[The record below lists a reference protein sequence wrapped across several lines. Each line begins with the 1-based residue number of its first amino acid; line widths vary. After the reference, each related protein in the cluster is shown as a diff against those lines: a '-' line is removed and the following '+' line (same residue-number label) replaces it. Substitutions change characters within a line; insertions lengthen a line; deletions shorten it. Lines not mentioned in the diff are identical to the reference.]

1 MSDKRLITKLVQAGY
16 KEVDITTLDRPLLL
30 NEYAR
35 TVLTET
41 AYEPQEVE
49 LLGDEMESDAA
60 TAGTDSDT
68 TVKEVGNTLEMR
80 RLLLE
85 EKKLEEQR
93 LQREEQRL
101 QRLLEER
108 KYELEKK
115 KVELKLKEKEH
126 RNSPAVTIKNWSDA
140 MRNTITKMPSESIET
155 VRWFVSV
162 EKLFDQLKVPAD
174 LQTVLIRPYLSDQAK
189 QLISKCEFTHTKTF
203 KDLKKYLLRE
213 LHLSP
218 SVYLDKFNTLAY
230 DKSETYN
237 RYTSRLM
244 SLFEYY

>member
-1 MSDKRLITKLVQAGY
+1 MTTEQRLKVSKMSDKRLITKLVQAGY

-101 QRLLEER
+101 QRLLMER
-108 KYELEKK
+108 K
-115 KVELKLKEKEH
+115 
-126 RNSPAVTIKNWSDA
+126 
-140 MRNTITKMPSESIET
+140 
-155 VRWFVSV
+155 
-162 EKLFDQLKVPAD
+162 
-174 LQTVLIRPYLSDQAK
+174 
-189 QLISKCEFTHTKTF
+189 
-203 KDLKKYLLRE
+203 
-213 LHLSP
+213 
-218 SVYLDKFNTLAY
+218 
-230 DKSETYN
+230 
-237 RYTSRLM
+237 
-244 SLFEYY
+244 

>member
-1 MSDKRLITKLVQAGY
+1 MSDERLITKLVQAGY
-16 KEVDITTLDRPLLL
+16 KEVDVRTLDRPLLL
-30 NEYAR
+30 NEYAII
-35 TVLTET
+35 VLTET
-41 AYEPQEVE
+41 AYVPQEV
-49 LLGDEMESDAA
+49 A
-60 TAGTDSDT
+60 
-68 TVKEVGNTLEMR
+68 TVKEVGNTMEVR

-85 EKKLEEQR
+85 EKKLEK
-93 LQREEQRL
+93 QRL

-126 RNSPAVTIKNWSDA
+126 RDSPAVTIKNWGDA
-140 MRNTITKMPSESIET
+140 MRNTITKMSSESIE
-155 VRWFVSV
+155 VVSWFMSV
-162 EKLFDQLKVPAD
+162 QKLFDQPKVPAD

-230 DKSETYN
+230 DKSET
-237 RYTSRLM
+237 
-244 SLFEYY
+244 